1 MSSALMLSASYLL
14 TSLVSTTLSS
24 IPSVLDVL
32 TTKKVQSNSLIAVHT
47 IEQNT
52 VELNC
57 KNMVGGSPY
66 GPDPR
71 GGDPRDEQHDQTYQP
86 TKNGTLTKLLTMLMV
101 ANILMVARHID
112 PIQAKCT

>member
-24 IPSVLDVL
+24 IPISPDVL
-32 TTKKVQSNSLIAVHT
+32 TTKNVQSNSLIAVHT

-52 VELNC
+52 VAIKLQ
-57 KNMVGGSPY
+57 KYGGSPY

-71 GGDPRDEQHDQTYQP
+71 GGDPRDEQHDPNLPANKERDFNKAPDDVYGGKYP
-86 TKNGTLTKLLTMLMV
+86 NGR
-101 ANILMVARHID
+101 A
-112 PIQAKCT
+112 PY